1 MPKVEYEKTGR
12 IARITLNRPE
22 VRNAIDEELA
32 ELIEVAVR
40 RACADRNVRVL
51 ILSGNGKSFCA
62 GYDLKR
68 FAEEGV
74 GFQDMP
80 WDAMRDFEMM
90 SRFTEHFM
98 SLWKSSKPVICK
110 VHGHAVAGGSD
121 IALCADLVVMADSA
135 RIGYMPARIWGC
147 PTTAM
152 WVYRV
157 GPEQAKRML
166 FTGDVIDGKEA
177 ERIGL
182 VLKSVPEEDLG
193 PEVEALAERI
203 ASIPSNHLAMHKMVV
218 NRAIEAMGLGGAQ
231 NLSIL
236 LDGIARHSPEGV
248 NFKKRAEEVGWKRA
262 VEERDQGSFDWT
274 DNRPFDIC

>member
-12 IARITLNRPE
+12 VARITLNRPE

-74 GFQDMP
+74 GIQDMP

-135 RIGYMPARIWGC
+135 RIGYMPARVWGC

-248 NFKKRAEEVGWKRA
+248 NFKRRAEEVGWKRA

>member
-135 RIGYMPARIWGC
+135 RIGYMPARVWGC

-248 NFKKRAEEVGWKRA
+248 NFKRRAEEVGWKRA

>member
-248 NFKKRAEEVGWKRA
+248 NFKRRAEEVGWKRA